1 MAKEGVKRKEGEWEF
16 WIDTGGT
23 FTDCLGKS
31 PDGAYHRAKVL
42 SNSSL
47 RASIVDL
54 DTRSLKLGFEN
65 RYPDDFFKGFTAC
78 FSGIQETRVVQA
90 YESKRCLLE
99 FSNELPP
106 QLKQGDLVELQFDG
120 EAPELGA
127 RVITGTPGDRSLPKS
142 RLRLATTKGT
152 NALLER
158 KGAKMVF
165 LVNEGLG
172 DLLKI
177 GNQQRPDL
185 FALDIR
191 RPEPLYE
198 DVIEVCLDPSNE
210 IFNTENLKKRLG
222 ALREQGIKT
231 AAICLMHS
239 YQNSSVEVL
248 LESLVFQCGYQ
259 SVIRSSDSAPLIRI
273 LPRAETTVVD
283 AYLTPVLEDYLDRI
297 AGEFGEEELSVMTS
311 AGGLVP
317 KSQFRAKDS
326 LFSGPAGGLV
336 GAVAKG
342 EQAGASRLIGFDMGG
357 TSTDVARYK
366 ELLSYQ
372 FQTKVGDAR
381 IMAPSLKIET
391 VAAGGGSVCQYD
403 GERLRVGPE
412 SAGADPGPA
421 CYGMGG
427 PLTITD
433 VNLLLG
439 RMDADQFGIPVSLE
453 KSEDQFEKLQEKLGA
468 ADELRDELLAGLLEI
483 ANENMTDAIK
493 KISTGEGYDPVDY
506 TMVAFGGA
514 GGQHA
519 CGVAEKLG
527 VAEILIPGDAGLLS
541 AFGLSKAVPEGFV
554 ERQMLSSYDAFISDV
569 DSLTNEL
576 ESRAFQK
583 LNPKDRSSARLNR
596 RIVSMRLNGQEA
608 SIDIDWISDSD
619 PQKLFLERYSSIFG
633 YFPDPKLI
641 EVVCYRVVVSPPTPE
656 RELEVFPNDRSIGE
670 PLKCI
675 SSFSGGAW
683 RKTNVYKLDALK
695 PGVQV
700 IGPAIIQDP
709 FSTLFVDFGWIASL
723 GSMGTLQLRAKN
735 DQPVRVKNTHE
746 VEIELFS
753 NRFQTLVDEM
763 GVRLMRTALSTNIKD
778 RLDFSCGLLDADGC
792 LVVNAPHIPVHLG
805 ALGMCVRKVS
815 ETHVWRP
822 GEMVV
827 TNHPGVGGSHLP
839 DVTVICP
846 MFSGTNMLTGFL
858 VNRAHHAEMGGIVPG
873 SMPPAARSLAE
884 EGVVIPPTVIM
895 RDGILNLE
903 AIEILLGEGVYP
915 SRRVAENVADLKA
928 QVAANIKG
936 LKDFDQLVE
945 ECGSEVVCGFMKAI
959 QDRAEV
965 SLRRK
970 LSGIN
975 DGRYHAIQHLDDGT
989 PLQVDAVIAGDSMT
1003 LQFGDGGGVHP
1014 NNFNATPGIVH
1025 SAVIYFLRVWLNE
1038 AMPLNE
1044 GLLRPV
1050 TIDLP
1055 SGLLNPPFDCDP
1067 IKCPPVVAGNVE
1079 TSQRLVDTLF
1089 LAFEVAACSQ
1099 GTMNNL
1105 IFGNDRISFYETIAG
1120 GAGAGEGFNG
1130 ASGVHVHMTNTG
1142 ITDPELLEY
1151 KFPVKLREFSIR
1163 KGSGGEGLFRGG
1175 DGVIRELEFTEPVS
1189 LSLLT
1194 QHRIESPYGLHGG
1207 APGKTGEQWLI
1218 SGDGSKRRLQTTDS
1232 LVLEAGDRLRILTP
1246 GGGGWGSPGGQ
1257 LSDSATNGVV

>member
-1 MAKEGVKRKEGEWEF
+1 MAEEVEWEF

-31 PDGAYHRAKVL
+31 PDGVYHRAKVL
-42 SNSSL
+42 SSSSL
-47 RASIVDL
+47 RASIVGL
-54 DTRSLKLGFEN
+54 DSRSLELDFEN
-65 RYPDDFFKGFTAC
+65 RYPDDFFKGFTAG
-78 FSGIQETRVVQA
+78 FSGIPETLVVQT
-90 YESKRCLLE
+90 YESKRCRLE
-99 FSNELPP
+99 FSDELPTGLIP
-106 QLKQGDLVELQFDG
+106 GDLVVLQFDG

-158 KGAKMVF
+158 KGAKTVF
-165 LVNEGLG
+165 LVNQGLG
-172 DLLKI
+172 DLLQI

-191 RPEPLYE
+191 RPEPLYD
-198 DVIEVCLDPSNE
+198 DVIEVNLNSGNGLSCKE
-210 IFNTENLKKRLG
+210 ILRERLV
-222 ALREQGIKT
+222 ALREEGIET

-239 YQNSSVEVL
+239 YQDSSVEIL
-248 LESLVFQCGYQ
+248 LESLLYDCGYKT
-259 SVIRSSDSAPLIRI
+259 VIRSSDSAPVIKI

-283 AYLTPVLEDYLDRI
+283 AYLTPILESYLDRI
-297 AGEFGEEELSVMTS
+297 AGEFGEDGLSVMTS

-336 GAVAKG
+336 GAVSIG

-357 TSTDVARYK
+357 TSTDVARYNK
-366 ELLSYQ
+366 RLSYQ
-372 FQTKVGDAR
+372 FQATVGDAR

-453 KSEDQFEKLQEKLGA
+453 RSEDQLKQLQERLGS

-493 KISTGEGYDPVDY
+493 KISTCEGYDPVDY
-506 TMVAFGGA
+506 TLVAFGGA

-519 CGVAEKLG
+519 CRVAEKLG
-527 VAEILIPGDAGLLS
+527 VADILIPGDAGLLS

-554 ERQMLSSYDAFISDV
+554 ERQMLSTYDAFISDV
-569 DSLTNEL
+569 ESLTSEL
-576 ESRAFQK
+576 ESKAFNT

-596 RIVSMRLNGQEA
+596 RIVSMRLRGQDA
-608 SIDIDWISDSD
+608 SIDIDWVSDSD
-619 PQKLFLERYSSIFG
+619 PQQLFLERYSSIFG

-641 EVVCYRVVVSPPTPE
+641 EVVSYRVVVSPPTPPQE
-656 RELEVFPNDRSIGE
+656 MESFPDSELIGE
-670 PLKCI
+670 PSKSI
-675 SSFSGGAW
+675 NSFSGGAW
-683 RKTNVYKLDALK
+683 RKTHVYKIEDLE

-709 FSTLFVDFGWIASL
+709 FSTLFVDVGWIASV
-723 GSMGTLQLRAKN
+723 GSLGTLRLIARD
-735 DQPVRVKNTHE
+735 DQRVRLKNTQE

-753 NRFQTLVDEM
+753 NRYQTLVDGM
-763 GVRLMRTALSTNIKD
+763 GVRLMRTALSTNVKD

-815 ETHVWRP
+815 ETHSWQP

-846 MFSGTNMLTGFL
+846 IFSGTNVLTGFL
-858 VNRAHHAEMGGIVPG
+858 VNRAHHAEMGGIAPG

-895 RDGILNLE
+895 SSGILNLDAVE
-903 AIEILLGEGVYP
+903 VLLSEGIYP
-915 SRRVAENVADLKA
+915 SRRVAENLADLKA

-936 LKDFDQLVE
+936 LQDFDQLTG

-959 QDRAEV
+959 QDRAEA

-970 LSGIN
+970 LAGFK

-989 PLQVDAVIAGDSMT
+989 PLQVDAVIDGDSMT

-1014 NNFNATPGIVH
+1014 NNFNATPGIVY

-1055 SGLLNPPFDCDP
+1055 TGLLNPPFDSDP
-1067 IKCPPVVAGNVE
+1067 QKCPPVVAGNVE

-1105 IFGNDRISFYETIAG
+1105 IFGNERVSFYETIAG
-1120 GAGAGEGFNG
+1120 GAGAGEGFDG

-1163 KGSGGEGLFRGG
+1163 KGSGGAGLFWGG
-1175 DGVIRELEFTEPVS
+1175 DGVIRELEFTESVS

-1194 QHRIESPYGLHGG
+1194 QHRIETPYGLHGG
-1207 APGKTGEQWLI
+1207 APGKIGEQWLI
-1218 SGDGSKRRLQTTDS
+1218 LGDGSKRRLQPTDS
-1232 LVLEAGDRLRILTP
+1232 LVAEAGDRLRIVTP
-1246 GGGGWGSPGGQ
+1246 GGGGWGSP
-1257 LSDSATNGVV
+1257 DRR